1 MTFFPHSCY
10 KQLHSILHLYHV
22 VRLFLQSQKVYSKM
36 ASITLRVLDGADR
49 GKTYEKVLLPV
60 TLGREDGNG
69 IQVNDERVSRF
80 HVKIQQDKGRV
91 VLTDLESTNG
101 TKVNGET
108 VRLWVLRP
116 GDVIMIGR
124 TMLVYG
130 SEQEIAFRLAQLRGA
145 DISEGV
151 QLDVD
156 DMDDPESENL
166 PSFMLESELN
176 WSATPE
182 AQMTLHTLLPPE
194 LPDDFSPG
202 QAAQVSE
209 LLQYL
214 HLRLRNL
221 ARAAEVS
228 RKSNSVTIPQ
238 RRWQDLLDLEFR
250 LAGYLNQV
258 GEPE

>member
-1 MTFFPHSCY
+1 
-10 KQLHSILHLYHV
+10 
-22 VRLFLQSQKVYSKM
+22 M
-36 ASITLRVLDGADR
+36 ASVTLRILDGADR
-49 GKTYEKVLLPV
+49 GKVYTNVPLPV

-80 HVKIQQDKGRV
+80 HVKIQQDKDRI

-108 VRLWVLRP
+108 VRLWILRP

-130 SEQEIAFRLAQLRGA
+130 SEQEIALRLAELRGA
-145 DISEGV
+145 DLTHGIP
-151 QLDVD
+151 LDVD

-166 PSFMLESELN
+166 PSVVLESELN
-176 WSATPE
+176 WSEDPD
-182 AQMTLHTLLPPE
+182 AQITLHTLLPPE
-194 LPDDFSPG
+194 LPDDFTPG
-202 QAAQVSE
+202 QAAQISE

-221 ARAAEVS
+221 ARTAEVS
-228 RKSNSVTIPQ
+228 RKSDRVSIPQ
-238 RRWQDLLDLEFR
+238 RRWQDLLDLEIR
-250 LAGYLNQV
+250 LAEYLKLL

>member
-1 MTFFPHSCY
+1 MPS
-10 KQLHSILHLYHV
+10 V
-22 VRLFLQSQKVYSKM
+22 
-36 ASITLRVLDGADR
+36 TLRVLDGADR
-49 GKTYEKVLLPV
+49 GKTYENVTLPV

-80 HVKIQQDKGRV
+80 HVKIQQDKDRI

-108 VRLWVLRP
+108 VRLWILRP

-124 TMLVYG
+124 TMLVFG
-130 SEQEIAFRLAQLRGA
+130 SEPEIALRLAKLRGA
-145 DISEGV
+145 DLSAGV

-156 DMDDPESENL
+156 DMDDPESESL
-166 PSFMLESELN
+166 PSVMLESELN
-176 WSATPE
+176 WSDDPD

-209 LLQYL
+209 LIQYL

-221 ARAAEVS
+221 ARTAEIS
-228 RKSNSVTIPQ
+228 RKSERVTIPQ
-238 RRWQDLLDLEFR
+238 RRWQDLLDLELR
-250 LAGYLNQV
+250 LADYMNLL

>member
-1 MTFFPHSCY
+1 
-10 KQLHSILHLYHV
+10 
-22 VRLFLQSQKVYSKM
+22 M
-36 ASITLRVLDGADR
+36 AGVTLRVLDGADR
-49 GKTYEKVLLPV
+49 GKTYEEVSLPV

-69 IQVNDERVSRF
+69 IQINDERVSRY
-80 HVKIQQDKGRV
+80 HVKLQQDKERI
-91 VLTDLESTNG
+91 VLTDLDSTNG

-108 VRLWVLRP
+108 IRLWILRP

-130 SEQEIAFRLAQLRGA
+130 SEQEIAYRLAELRGA
-145 DISEGV
+145 DLTQGV
-151 QLDVD
+151 PLDVD
-156 DMDDPESENL
+156 DMDDPESEHL

-176 WSATPE
+176 WSEDPD

-194 LPDDFSPG
+194 LPDDFNPG

-209 LLQYL
+209 LLHYL

-221 ARAAEVS
+221 ARTAEVS

-238 RRWQDLLDLEFR
+238 RRWQDLLDLELR
-250 LAGYLNQV
+250 LAEYLKQV